1 MKKKIDKR
9 TVSIGITAFCILLL
23 LIYQILGAEGI
34 FGEIPDDTL
43 KNMVDLTV
51 TRAIGSAVFVTILIY
66 LGYRV
71 VKPSAS
77 GFGRALL
84 FSLPAFLVVINNLP
98 IYPLVTGLA
107 AVTSSPSRI
116 ALLAAECLFVGL
128 FEETCFRGVV
138 LLGFLEKR
146 RATVSGR
153 FWAIVLSSAVFGLI
167 HAVNLFFGSGPIA
180 VLMQIG
186 YSFLIGAMCSV
197 VLMKTSN
204 IWLCVVLHALFNFCG
219 ALVPDCGEGTVWEPI
234 TITVTVI
241 IAVLTTVYMIAAF
254 LRLKSEELDK
264 IYEKP
269 KEKTDE
275 RN

>member
-1 MKKKIDKR
+1 MKKTINKR
-9 TVSIGITAFCILLL
+9 AVSIGITMFCILLL

-34 FGEIPDDTL
+34 FGDISDDTL
-43 KNMVDLTV
+43 KNMIDLTV
-51 TRAIGSAVFVTILIY
+51 TRAIGSAVFITILIY

-71 VKPSAS
+71 VRPSAS

-84 FSLPAFLVVINNLP
+84 FSLPAFAVVINNLP
-98 IYPLVTGLA
+98 IYPLASGLA
-107 AVTSSPSRI
+107 AVTAPAWRI
-116 ALLAAECLFVGL
+116 ALLAAECFFVGL

-167 HAVNLFFGSGPIA
+167 HAVNLFFGSSPIA

-197 VLMKTSN
+197 VLMRTSN

-219 ALVPDCGEGTVWEPI
+219 ALVPDCGSGTIWEPI

-241 IAVLTTVYMIAAF
+241 IAVLTTAYMVVAF
-254 LRLKSEELDK
+254 LRLKNEELEQ
-264 IYEKP
+264 IYYTQQGENK
-269 KEKTDE
+269 
-275 RN
+275 